1 MIGGRVEPQLA
12 DEMERVAAQV
22 RARLED
28 ELREAGRNLMRELDH
43 QIDRIDD
50 LLWEL
55 RDEAYGLDHR
65 VLPLSPRSRAD
76 VLRLGLRPSAPQHR
90 RKASPGGLILNRRYR
105 PRFQPAL
112 TRSEPR

>member
-1 MIGGRVEPQLA
+1 MIGGMDEPQLA

-55 RDEAYGLDHR
+55 RDEACGLDHR
-65 VLPLSPRSRAD
+65 VLHDARRAVHDMRDQAGYLPDRLESVVQWSTFDRVRALAVD
-76 VLRLGLRPSAPQHR
+76 VRHS
-90 RKASPGGLILNRRYR
+90 
-105 PRFQPAL
+105 L
-112 TRSEPR
+112 T